1 MKKNILLVQSLLVLP
16 LMTSSFVLCM
26 DEKAT
31 YAEVTQK
38 GTSLP
43 KQTLAQKSKK
53 AIAKEKKAAARE
65 KAHASK
71 WLIKEF
77 TTEDKAN
84 AQEDLDK
91 ANALAWSIA
100 GLSEVLAKIKE
111 IESDNPTSYH
121 TFGSEVNAR
130 HKAPEKTKYEVLNS
144 KTTPTA
150 VTENTAPKI
159 VKMDVSTDLEQSAL
173 TSLEKPGF
181 SLSSSFFN
189 AFKTYTQVVIKLIE
203 TKEFDQFNGTH
214 KQYFNAALEEC
225 AQRKDIDSLEKMLKA
240 CQSKEEYQSL
250 QSAVH
255 HVAPAFNYVSN
266 QYQAQIVASNKD
278 LAAYN
283 QELAQQINDESA
295 QLKEAMTKLLSQHR
309 EKVTALSAAFD
320 ARVKTE
326 QEKELRLKNL
336 ITGVAAL
343 NAKASVDQ
351 NKIVETY
358 RLTIPTNNV
367 GMIEDVT
374 HQAVRFHLTRSN
386 MPQASVLQIDNK

>member
-43 KQTLAQKSKK
+43 KPTPAPKSKK
-53 AIAKEKKAAARE
+53 TIAKEKRAAARE

-91 ANALAWSIA
+91 AKALVWSIA
-100 GLSEVLAKIKE
+100 NLSGVLSQIKE
-111 IESDNPTSYH
+111 IESNNPTSYH
-121 TFGSEVNAR
+121 AFGSEVNAR
-130 HKAPEKTKYEVLNS
+130 HKAPEKTKYEVPNS
-144 KTTPTA
+144 KTAPTA

-173 TSLEKPGF
+173 TSLEKPSF

-189 AFKTYTQVVIKLIE
+189 AFKTYTQVVIELIE
-203 TKEFDQFNGTH
+203 TEKFDQFNGTH
-214 KQYFNAALEEC
+214 KQYLNAALEEC

-255 HVAPAFNYVSN
+255 HVAPAFNYVSS

-283 QELAQQINDESA
+283 QQLAQQINDESA

-320 ARVKTE
+320 AKVKSE
-326 QEKELRLKNL
+326 QDKALKL
-336 ITGVAAL
+336 KTLVTGLAAL
-343 NAKASVDQ
+343 NAKVAPYQ
-351 NKIVETY
+351 TMLIETHN
-358 RLTIPTNNV
+358 LTIPANSV
-367 GMIEDVT
+367 RAIEDVT
-374 HQAVRFHLTRSN
+374 HQVVRSHLTRSN